1 MQQAGINAR
10 ILKETQKLQ
19 SDPIVGIYAEPHKD
33 NARFFDVMI
42 AGPKD
47 SPYEGGLFKLQLYL
61 PEDYPM
67 VPPKVLFMTK
77 IYHPN
82 IDFLGKICLDV
93 LKTNWSPALQIR
105 SVLLSIQCLLSE
117 PNTADP
123 LNEQVNEHWLRDKN
137 DAQKTAREWTLK
149 HASN

>member
-1 MQQAGINAR
+1 MSQPGINAR
-10 ILKETQKLQ
+10 IMKETQILA
-19 SDPIVGIYAEPHKD
+19 SVPIVGIYAEPQVD
-33 NARFFDVMI
+33 NPRHFEVMI

-67 VPPKVLFMTK
+67 VPPKILFMTK

-82 IDFLGKICLDV
+82 IDFLGKICLDI

-105 SVLLSIQCLLSE
+105 SVLLSLQLLLSE

-123 LNEQVNEHWLRDKN
+123 LNESVNAHWLKDKA
-137 DAQKTAREWTLK
+137 DAENTAKEWTAK
-149 HASN
+149 YASK